1 MAYLKMTPAEK
12 FLYNQFQKIGI
23 RRDKLMT
30 QASATLLSALKSDI
44 PTTLSEADLDRVIE
58 DRTKRGH
65 LKVSGDKIALTEKGL
80 KAFEKV

>member
-1 MAYLKMTPAEK
+1 MNPAEK

-23 RRDKLMT
+23 RRDKLMS
-30 QASATLLSALKSDI
+30 QASATLLSSLKSEL
-44 PTTLSEADLDRVIE
+44 PTTLTEADLEKVIE

-65 LKVSGDKIALTEKGL
+65 LKISGDKIALTEKGL